1 MVVAALTDPAQILP
15 PEIPTVQAPTAS
27 SANPEAA
34 VAATAAP
41 DKQQAIVVAALTD
54 PAEILPPEIPTVQ
67 APIAST
73 AAAATTS
80 GRVELVGECLVA
92 EACID
97 QFLWALYQRTPKE
110 DTTKE
115 RELRKVTVKRK
126 GKLVTVTRSFTKLVD
141 NDFTWKDPKAAE
153 RVGMSMMDYVI
164 GGMDRSFKIKLFHT
178 LYAAEAAGLQPGIT
192 SAFRD
197 DYRQSIASGLKA
209 AANRS
214 FHGGSLRGGYG
225 RGLAADIVSVNGAN
239 RAQRWASTEAL
250 WKWVDANGKQ
260 FGIGRPYLAFDPP
273 HVGPIDGPE
282 YASRRGGT
290 KSASAEVKKRQKQA
304 AQAKPGAAK
313 PQAGAKPQLAAR
325 KPASKPA
332 GRLAAAR

>member
-1 MVVAALTDPAQILP
+1 MAALSDPAEILP
-15 PEIPTVQAPTAS
+15 PVVPTIQGPAAS
-27 SANPEAA
+27 TANPEVAI
-34 VAATAAP
+34 AATAAP
-41 DKQQAIVVAALTD
+41 QQTIVVAALSD
-54 PAEILPPEIPTVQ
+54 PAEILPPEIPTI
-67 APIAST
+67 PAST
-73 AAAATTS
+73 AGMAAAATTP
-80 GRVELVGECLVA
+80 GRVELVGECQVA

-153 RVGMSMMDYVI
+153 RVGMPMMDYVI

-178 LYAAEAAGLQPGIT
+178 LYAAEAAGLRPGIT

-260 FGIGRPYLAFDPP
+260 FGIGRPYLAYDPP

-290 KSASAEVKKRQKQA
+290 KVAAANVKKRQKQVV
-304 AQAKPGAAK
+304 QAKSGTAKRQVAAK
-313 PQAGAKPQLAAR
+313 PPSS
-325 KPASKPA
+325 KPAS
-332 GRLAAAR
+332 RLAAAR